1 MQKPRPRNNFDVL
14 KLLYLILIFF
24 VGKWDVDPI
33 RESMTEIMIKSMFFE
48 YVLRAGTV
56 SRVEWTPMADPETGP
71 S

>member
-1 MQKPRPRNNFDVL
+1 MQKPRLRNNFDVL
-14 KLLYLILIFF
+14 KLLYWFLMFV

-56 SRVEWTPMADPETGP
+56 SRAEGTPMADPETEP